1 MKKLLF
7 LTLFL
12 ATVLTFVV
20 KYKTQDYILLDG
32 IGGEINSFIWGS
44 DTRYSAKYTD
54 YRFSQIKIGMT
65 ERQVIAIIGKP
76 LSRSDFFKL
85 SNRLEDRYIV
95 RLQYSESPS
104 STHYRLRQI
113 YLYKDKVSKII
124 SYFYFD

>member
-12 ATVLTFVV
+12 AIVLTFVV

-32 IGGEINSFIWGS
+32 IGGEINALILKS
-44 DTRYSAKYTD
+44 DTRYAEKYTD

-85 SNRLEDRYIV
+85 SKRPEDKYIV

-113 YLYKDKVSKII
+113 YLYKDKVSEII
-124 SYFYFD
+124 SYFYLD